1 MATEPVYEML
11 WDCPR
16 CDTPKLL
23 GVTHRYC
30 PACGAPQDPTKRYFP
45 KDEDKVALTDHPY
58 FGVDKTCANCETP
71 NGANAHFCVSC
82 ASPLDEAARVTLK
95 DAELA
100 DGRKAPPLA
109 PAPAGAKGAA
119 SSGGKGKPR
128 PAKKGGMAG
137 LLVGALVLVVA
148 LVVCAGVGAAVF
160 WKREAGLTVAGHTWQ
175 REITIE
181 QFASV
186 KDDAWRADVP
196 ANARGV
202 SCVQKERSTKKV
214 EDGQD
219 CQTVKVDQGDGS
231 FTEKQKCTTK
241 YREEPVY
248 DDRCSYLVDRWS
260 KGRTARAG
268 GGLAETPTW
277 PVVTLACTGAVLGC
291 EREAGRTEKYT
302 LAFTG
307 DDGAAL
313 SCDVAQAKWSTLPV
327 GSKWKAPVG
336 VLSGAVDC
344 DALAPL

>member
-1 MATEPVYEML
+1 VANEPVYEMM

-16 CDTPKLL
+16 CDTKHLL

-45 KDEDKVALTDHPY
+45 KDEDKVALVDHPY
-58 FGVDKTCANCETP
+58 WGIDKKCANCETP
-71 NGANAHFCVSC
+71 NSVAAHFCVSC
-82 ASPLDEAARVTLK
+82 SSPLDEARSVALK

-100 DGRKAPPLA
+100 DGSKAPPLA
-109 PAPAGAKGAA
+109 PAPAAAKKA
-119 SSGGKGKPR
+119 
-128 PAKKGGMAG
+128 AKKGGMTG
-137 LLVGALVLVVA
+137 ILVGALVLFVG
-148 LVVCAGVGAAVF
+148 LVVCGGAGAMLF
-160 WKREAGLTVAGHTWQ
+160 WKREAGLTVAGHAWT
-175 REITIE
+175 REVTIE
-181 QFASV
+181 QYATV
-186 KDDAWRADVP
+186 KDDAWKADVP

-202 SCVQKERSTKKV
+202 SCVEKERSTTKV
-214 EDGQD
+214 ADGED

-248 DDRCSYLVDRWS
+248 DDRCSYLVDRWT
-260 KGRTARAG
+260 KGRSARAA
-268 GGLAETPTW
+268 GGLAEGLAEAPAW
-277 PVVTLACTGAVLGC
+277 PVVTLTCAGSVLGC
-291 EREAGRTEKYT
+291 EREADRSETYT
-302 LAFTG
+302 LSFTG

-344 DALAPL
+344 DALTPL